1 MEYLSIFLSS
11 LDATQNSNECFNSI
25 VWSIVSKTK
34 NREYRS
40 IRGAGALACL
50 YFNEGRSGFL
60 GFFKHIDI
68 DVNDELI
75 ANILGKQRPVANC
88 CEYSYTI
95 IL

>member
-1 MEYLSIFLSS
+1 MECLSIFLSS
-11 LDATQNSNECFNSI
+11 LDATQNSNECLNSI

-34 NREYRS
+34 DYGYRS
-40 IRGAGALACL
+40 IHGAGALACL
-50 YFNEGRSGFL
+50 YFSEGRSGL
-60 GFFKHIDI
+60 LDFFKHIDI

-88 CEYSYTI
+88 CEHSYTI